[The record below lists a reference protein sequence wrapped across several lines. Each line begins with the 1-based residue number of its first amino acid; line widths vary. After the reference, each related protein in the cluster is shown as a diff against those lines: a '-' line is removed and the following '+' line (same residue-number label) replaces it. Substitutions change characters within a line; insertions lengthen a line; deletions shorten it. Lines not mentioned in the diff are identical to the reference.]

1 MIDDIRDKAATA
13 NYGVIYVYFDYNE
26 QDRQKPI
33 HVFASL
39 VKQLATQIPGPHIHP
54 RLEGLYDN
62 LESGVKR
69 PTLEQLYSTLLAMST
84 SFSRVFCVFDALD
97 ECHPVNQRSEL
108 LPLIRRMEAD
118 GFSLFVTSRPYPEDV
133 AVCFHDVSRI
143 ELLATKEDMKRYIVE
158 KFNGNSRLK
167 LLIQMPQRKE
177 RIISELADC
186 AGGM

>member
-1 MIDDIRDKAATA
+1 M
-13 NYGVIYVYFDYNE
+13 IYVYFDYNE

-39 VKQLATQIPGPHIHP
+39 VKQLATQIPGPHIHTH
-54 RLEGLYDN
+54 LESLYDS

-69 PTLEQLYSTLLAMST
+69 PTLNELYDTLLTMSA
-84 SFSRVFCVFDALD
+84 SFTRVFCIFDALD
-97 ECHPVNQRSEL
+97 ECHPENQRREL
-108 LPLIRRMEAD
+108 LPLIRRMEGD

-133 AVCFHDVSRI
+133 SVCFHDVPKI
-143 ELLATKEDMKRYIVE
+143 ELLATKEDIKRYIVE

-167 LLIQMPQRKE
+167 LLIQTPARKE
-177 RIISELADC
+177 KVISELADC